1 LIYQPLSIK
10 LADKEGMMTIADY
23 AYNYIKD
30 RIISQEFPP
39 ASPVDTKQL
48 MERLEVGKTPLR
60 EALQRLSFERLIV
73 ISPRRGTFVSD
84 ISIIQLQQAFD
95 ARLLVERYTARVAA
109 TTMTEEQIAALRD
122 LFKDTDEIASRGDY
136 MESISVDQ
144 RFHYLIAE
152 ATHNEYLR
160 DFLSML
166 LPVTMRFWHYVHGLA
181 KDSSNKIRE
190 AHQRHFPV
198 IDALAS
204 GDPDVAERAMA
215 NHIVTFRDEAME
227 LIMSGRKVG

>member
-1 LIYQPLSIK
+1 M
-10 LADKEGMMTIADY
+10 ADEEGMMTMADY
-23 AYNYIKD
+23 AYGYIKD

-48 MERLEVGKTPLR
+48 MKQLEVGKTPLR
-60 EALQRLSFERLIV
+60 EALQRLAFEKLIV

-95 ARLLVERYTARVAA
+95 ARLLIERYTTRIAA
-109 TTMTEEQIAALRD
+109 TTMTEKQLSDLRN
-122 LFKDTDEIASRGDY
+122 LFKNTDEIASQGDY

-144 RFHYLIAE
+144 RFHYMIAE
-152 ATHNEYLR
+152 ASHNEYLR
-160 DFLSML
+160 DFLTML
-166 LPVTMRFWHYVHGLA
+166 LPVTMRFWHYVHSLA
-181 KDSSNKIRE
+181 KDSSGKIRE

-215 NHIVTFRDEAME
+215 NHIITFRDEAME
-227 LIMSGRKVG
+227 LIMRSGKVG

>member
-1 LIYQPLSIK
+1 M
-10 LADKEGMMTIADY
+10 ADKGGMMTMAEY

-48 MERLEVGKTPLR
+48 MKQLEVGKTPLR
-60 EALQRLSFERLIV
+60 EALQRLAFEKLIV

-95 ARLLVERYTARVAA
+95 ARLLVERYTARIA
-109 TTMTEEQIAALRD
+109 TTTVTEEQITALKD
-122 LFKDTDEIASRGDY
+122 LFKNTNEIASQGDY
-136 MESISVDQ
+136 LESISVDQ

-152 ATHNEYLR
+152 ASHNEYLR

-166 LPVTMRFWHYVHGLA
+166 LPVTMRFWHYVHSLA
-181 KDSSNKIRE
+181 KEPSNKIRE

-204 GDPDVAERAMA
+204 GDPNVAERAMA

-227 LIMSGRKVG
+227 LIMRGGETG

>member
-1 LIYQPLSIK
+1 
-10 LADKEGMMTIADY
+10 MTMADY

-95 ARLLVERYTARVAA
+95 ARLLIERRTARIA
-109 TTMTEEQIAALRD
+109 TTAMTEEQIAALRD
-122 LFKDTDEIASRGDY
+122 LFKNTDEIVSRGDY

-181 KDSSNKIRE
+181 KDSSGKIRE

-215 NHIVTFRDEAME
+215 SHIVTFRDEAME
-227 LIMSGRKVG
+227 LIMSGREVG

>member
-1 LIYQPLSIK
+1 MQGESK
-10 LADKEGMMTIADY
+10 MTRVEY
-23 AYNYIKD
+23 AYDYIKD

-39 ASPVDTKQL
+39 ASPVDTQQLMKQL
-48 MERLEVGKTPLR
+48 KVGKTPLR
-60 EALQRLSFERLIV
+60 EALQRLAFEKLII

-95 ARLLVERYTARVAA
+95 ARLLVERYTSRTAA
-109 TTMTEEQIAALRD
+109 TTMTEEQITELRD

-136 MESISVDQ
+136 MASISVDQ

-152 ATHNEYLR
+152 ASHNEYLR

-166 LPVTMRFWHYVHGLA
+166 LPVTMRFWHYVHSLA
-181 KDSSNKIRE
+181 KNSGANIRE

-204 GDPDVAERAMA
+204 GDPNTAERAMA
-215 NHIVTFRDEAME
+215 NHIVTFRDEALE
-227 LIMSGRKVG
+227 LIMQGGKMG

>member
-1 LIYQPLSIK
+1 
-10 LADKEGMMTIADY
+10 MTMADY

-95 ARLLVERYTARVAA
+95 ARLLIERRTARIA
-109 TTMTEEQIAALRD
+109 TTAMTEEQIAALRD
-122 LFKDTDEIASRGDY
+122 LFKNTDEIVSRGDY

-181 KDSSNKIRE
+181 KDSSGKIRE

-227 LIMSGRKVG
+227 LIMSSGKVG

>member
-1 LIYQPLSIK
+1 LIYQPLGIK
-10 LADKEGMMTIADY
+10 LTDEEGMMTIADY

-181 KDSSNKIRE
+181 KDSSSKIRE

-227 LIMSGRKVG
+227 LIMSGSEVG

>member
-1 LIYQPLSIK
+1 
-10 LADKEGMMTIADY
+10 MTMADY
-23 AYNYIKD
+23 AYDYIKD

-48 MERLEVGKTPLR
+48 MKQLEVGKTPLR
-60 EALQRLSFERLIV
+60 EALQRLAFEKLIV

-122 LFKDTDEIASRGDY
+122 LFKGTDEIASRSDY

-152 ATHNEYLR
+152 ASHNEYLR

-166 LPVTMRFWHYVHGLA
+166 LPVTMRFWHYVHSLA
-181 KDSSNKIRE
+181 KNSGAKIRE
-190 AHQRHFPV
+190 AHRRHFPV
-198 IDALAS
+198 IEALAS
-204 GDPDVAERAMA
+204 GDPNTAERAMA
-215 NHIVTFRDEAME
+215 NHIITFRDEAME
-227 LIMSGRKVG
+227 LIMSGGKLG

>member
-1 LIYQPLSIK
+1 LGIK
-10 LADKEGMMTIADY
+10 LADEEGMMTIADY

-48 MERLEVGKTPLR
+48 MEKLQVGKTPLR

-95 ARLLVERYTARVAA
+95 ARLLVERYTACVAA

-122 LFKDTDEIASRGDY
+122 LFKNTDEIASRGDY

-181 KDSSNKIRE
+181 KDSSSKIRE

>member
-1 LIYQPLSIK
+1 LSIK